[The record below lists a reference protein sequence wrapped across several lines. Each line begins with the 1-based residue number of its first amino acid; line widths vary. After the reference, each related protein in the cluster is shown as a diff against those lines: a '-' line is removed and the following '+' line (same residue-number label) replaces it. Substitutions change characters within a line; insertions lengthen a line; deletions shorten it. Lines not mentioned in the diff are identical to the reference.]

1 MTPLGSSTI
10 FSRPLHGLHL
20 GPLPIPAMNR
30 WAIFNRPLTRTQAAA
45 PVIRYCFERTLALS
59 CGSGFLILQRQFTE
73 HFHEVI
79 YVDRFGDVRKKAFAG
94 GALHI
99 RGPSKPC
106 ASQHRH
112 VLISG

>member
-59 CGSGFLILQRQFTE
+59 CGSGFLILQRQITE

-79 YVDRFGDVRKKAFAG
+79 YLDRIGDVRKQAL
-94 GALHI
+94 GACALQI
-99 RGPSKPC
+99 LGPSEPYDN
-106 ASQHRH
+106 QHPH
-112 VLISG
+112 VLRS